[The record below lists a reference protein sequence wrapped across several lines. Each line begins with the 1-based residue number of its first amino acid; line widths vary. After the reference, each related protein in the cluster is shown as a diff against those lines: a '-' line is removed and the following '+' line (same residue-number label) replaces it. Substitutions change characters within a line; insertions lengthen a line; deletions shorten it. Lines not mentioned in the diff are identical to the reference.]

1 MPPLPTSPIFPLK
14 MKVNFSFTYSLPHFF
29 LSPSLSLL
37 YQTCSLVP
45 ITISISIFPPLCPV
59 ADITTSLTLF
69 ISFSHTSFFLP
80 REPYPLTVFPPPLNM
95 GKIYPFPLLLV
106 LLEVFDHLHFYTYAK
121 HAVYDFI
128 FAHTILILRSTQEES
143 ILGARGF
150 NGLSELLDPN

>member
-1 MPPLPTSPIFPLK
+1 
-14 MKVNFSFTYSLPHFF
+14 MKVNLSFTYSLPHFF

-59 ADITTSLTLF
+59 ASITTSLTPF
-69 ISFSHTSFFLP
+69 ISLSHTSFLLL
-80 REPYPLTVFPPPLNM
+80 REPYPLTVFPPSLHM
-95 GKIYPFPLLLV
+95 GKIYPFPRLLV
-106 LLEVFDHLHFYTYAK
+106 LLEVFDHLRFRASAK

-128 FAHTILILRSTQEES
+128 FARTILILRSTREES